1 MLPFPRRTPRPAA
14 GVALALVGITAG
26 LAAGLTACSADPV
39 RIEGAPALA
48 DLSDGDRAACA
59 AVLDALPDEVDGQE
73 VREIEQD
80 GLSARAWGEPAVVV
94 VCGVDMPASFTEISD
109 CEEVGGVGWY
119 AEPATYRDQTT
130 DAVLTTIGQV
140 PVVELRIPAERR
152 PPVEEMVDVA
162 PAVLAG
168 TETVEP
174 CV

>member
-1 MLPFPRRTPRPAA
+1 MLPSPRRTPRPAA
-14 GVALALVGITAG
+14 GVALALVGITVG
-26 LAAGLTACSADPV
+26 LSACSADPV

-48 DLSDGDRAACA
+48 DLTDGDRAACA
-59 AVLDALPDEVDGQE
+59 TVLDALPDQVDGQE
-73 VREIEQD
+73 VREVAQD

-94 VCGVDMPASFTEISD
+94 VCGVDMPASFTAISD

>member
-1 MLPFPRRTPRPAA
+1 MPSSPRRTPRAAA
-14 GVALALVGITAG
+14 GLALALVGATV
-26 LAAGLTACSADPV
+26 GLTACGADPV
-39 RIEGAPALA
+39 RVEGAPALA
-48 DLSDGDRAACA
+48 DLPDADRAACE

-73 VREIEQD
+73 VRAIEQD
-80 GLSARAWGEPAVVV
+80 GLAARAWGEPAVVV
-94 VCGVDMPASFTEISD
+94 VCGVAMPDSFTEISD

-168 TETVEP
+168 TETVSP

>member
-1 MLPFPRRTPRPAA
+1 MPPSPRRTPRAAA
-14 GVALALVGITAG
+14 GLALALAG
-26 LAAGLTACSADPV
+26 ATAGLTACSADPV
-39 RIEGAPALA
+39 RVEGAPALA
-48 DLSDGDRAACA
+48 ELSDADRAACE

-73 VREIEQD
+73 VREVEQD
-80 GLSARAWGEPAVVV
+80 GLAARAWGEPAVVV

-168 TETVEP
+168 TETVSP